1 MTGLVVGKFYPPHA
15 GHHHLIETALAECEQ
30 VRVVVIG
37 RPEESP
43 GMELRAQW
51 IREAHPGAQVV
62 TTVDDIPDAPEPWAA
77 RTRELFG
84 EAPDVVFTSEA
95 YGPGFAAALGAGH
108 VFVDPERTRF
118 PVSGT
123 AVRRDPLGHW
133 QFLREGARGFY
144 AFRVV
149 LVGAESTGKST
160 LSARLAEHFQTQ
172 WVPEYG
178 REYTEKKYTE
188 PVAALEVGEG
198 DEWTSAEFIHIAK
211 EQQRQE
217 NEAAR
222 TCNRILIADT
232 NAFAT
237 AIWHE
242 RYKGF
247 RHPEVDAIAA
257 RDKVDLYLIPAPDLP
272 FHQDGIRDGETIRQ
286 WMHERFLEEVGQ
298 SGVPYAVIRG
308 LGDARFEAALTAIQL
323 RGPFL
328 DVR

>member
-15 GHHHLIETALAECEQ
+15 GHHFLIETALASCER
-30 VRVVVIG
+30 VRIIVIG
-37 RPEESP
+37 RPDESP
-43 GMELRAQW
+43 DMHLRAQW
-51 IREAHPGAQVV
+51 IKGAHPTADVV
-62 TTVDDIPDAPEPWAA
+62 TTVDDIPDAPEPWAK
-77 RTRELFG
+77 RTLELFG
-84 EAPDVVFTSEA
+84 EGPDEVFTSEA
-95 YGPGFAAALGAGH
+95 YGPGFAKALGAAH
-108 VFVDPERTRF
+108 VSVDPDRTRF

-123 AVRRDPLGHW
+123 DVRQDPLGHW
-133 QFLREGARGFY
+133 EFLREGARRHC
-144 AFRVV
+144 AFRVI

-160 LSARLAEHFQTQ
+160 LSAQLAEHFQTL

-198 DEWTSAEFIHIAK
+198 DEWTSAEFVHIAQ

-217 NEAAR
+217 NEAAGR
-222 TCNRILIADT
+222 CNRLLIADT

-247 RHPEVDAIAA
+247 RHPEVEEIAA
-257 RDKVDLYLIPAPDLP
+257 RDRADLYLIPAPDLP

-286 WMHERFLEEVGQ
+286 WMHDRFLEEVGK
-298 SGVPYAVIRG
+298 SGVPYAVISG
-308 LGDARFEAALTAIQL
+308 LGPARFESALRAIQL
-323 RGPFL
+323 RGPF
-328 DVR
+328 